1 VATRRK
7 HSGAGAPHGREDILY
22 GISPVEGALRA
33 GRRRLGRLHL
43 KSGRL
48 SPRLAVLRG
57 LAARRGSEV
66 GYQAAEVFTVVR
78 ELC

>member
-1 VATRRK
+1 MPRK
-7 HSGAGAPHGREDILY
+7 IEAMRMYESDSRGAPHPR
-22 GISPVEGALRA
+22 SPEA
-33 GRRRLGRLHL
+33 
-43 KSGRL
+43 
-48 SPRLAVLRG
+48 LRG